1 MKKILF
7 LIILL
12 VLAVSTIAQPLFD
25 LGIKAGIN
33 YSQLTP
39 NVKDFS
45 AENII
50 GYHAG
55 AFTRVGM
62 GRIYLQPEVYF
73 SSKGGNL
80 KEIKNA
86 DPVAMFGYSSV
97 DVPLLL
103 GAKVFKMSKLNFRA
117 MGGPVFGFITSRN
130 VDGDSRFSV
139 DNFRD
144 RCFGWQYGLGVDI
157 WFLTLDA
164 RIENSR
170 SNVYQ
175 SSLVNSKN
183 KTLLI
188 SLGFKIL

>member
-12 VLAVSTIAQPLFD
+12 ILALSSVAQPLFD

-33 YSQLTP
+33 SSQLTP
-39 NVKDFS
+39 NVNEFS
-45 AENII
+45 AENIV

-86 DPVAMFGYSSV
+86 NPVAMFGYTSI
-97 DVPLLL
+97 DVPLLV
-103 GAKVFKMSKLNFRA
+103 GAKVFKLSKLSFRV
-117 MGGPVFGFITSRN
+117 MGGPVLGFITARN

-164 RIENSR
+164 RMENSR
-170 SNVYQ
+170 TNVYQ
-175 SSLVNSKN
+175 SSLVNSRN

-188 SLGFKIL
+188 SLGFKFI

>member
-103 GAKVFKMSKLNFRA
+103 GAKVFKVSKLNFRA

-157 WFLTLDA
+157 WMFTLDA

>member
-33 YSQLTP
+33 SSQLTP
-39 NVKDFS
+39 NVKEFS

-103 GAKVFKMSKLNFRA
+103 GAKVFKVSKLNFRA

-157 WFLTLDA
+157 WMFTLDA

>member
-1 MKKILF
+1 MKKILLLF
-7 LIILL
+7 ILL
-12 VLAVSTIAQPLFD
+12 ALTISTIAQPLFD

-33 YSQLTP
+33 NSQLTP
-39 NVKDFS
+39 NVNEFS

-55 AFTRVGM
+55 AFARVGM

-73 SSKGGNL
+73 SSKGGNFM
-80 KEIKNA
+80 EIKNA
-86 DPVAMFGYSSV
+86 DPVAMFGYTSV
-97 DVPLLL
+97 DAPLLL
-103 GAKVFKMSKLNFRA
+103 GAKVFKVSKLNFRV
-117 MGGPVFGFITSRN
+117 MGGPVFGFITSKN
-130 VDGDSRFSV
+130 VDGDSRFNV

-175 SSLVNSKN
+175 SSLVNSRN
-183 KTLLI
+183 KTLLV
-188 SLGFKIL
+188 SLGFKFL

>member
-86 DPVAMFGYSSV
+86 DPVAMFGYTSV

-103 GAKVFKMSKLNFRA
+103 GAKVFKVSKLNFRA

-157 WFLTLDA
+157 WMFTLDA